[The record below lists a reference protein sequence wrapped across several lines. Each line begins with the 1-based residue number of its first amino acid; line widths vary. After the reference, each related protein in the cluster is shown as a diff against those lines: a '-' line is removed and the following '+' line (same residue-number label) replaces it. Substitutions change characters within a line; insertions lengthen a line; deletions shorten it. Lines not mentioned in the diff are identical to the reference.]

1 MSSNQ
6 KRPFAK
12 RPISSRHSN
21 EPHSSARHSRLPAI
35 TDMPSRGAEIAKG
48 LAAVVGAALIVVG
61 VPIGLLTAF
70 GTPWPSEPPTLEW
83 LTQPTTGEALLAVL
97 AVVVWLAWAHFV
109 VCLVVEA
116 VAERRQRGMAAHV
129 PGGGIGTQHLAR
141 RLVATMVLL
150 IGTASATM
158 STATAA
164 TAATAQSGTPTA
176 QAQPAQI
183 QTAQLDTSGLED
195 AQEPAD
201 DALPSVDELDD
212 ATGVDQKNLVTYYDV
227 KPPNGRHYDTLWD
240 IAERYLGDGL
250 RYKEIWELN
259 KDIVQPDGHM
269 LRNADLIYPGWVM
282 RMPEDAHG
290 PGLKV
295 VDHVDGAPQTDEA
308 VPASTAGD
316 GEQDSTQVSGATAA
330 PGASDPSDGITS
342 KLGSWTPLFGVAG
355 GLALAGAFL
364 GLRRRRASSTSAQL
378 WARRSLAAQRQF
390 GRGPF
395 DPTDPDDPP
404 PPGGGS
410 RLRDEADTTTAAWLT
425 RAFGQLGAAPAPARA
440 SVSGAGLAVVFDN
453 EPECSVPAGWTAA
466 TSRLWTVDRHAQ
478 LPAVPGNAPLP
489 GVISIGRRDDDS
501 IQLIDLES
509 VGGVVGVDGDEDIA
523 RGVALSAAVDTA
535 THPWADRRVVWLV
548 NFADD
553 LSAIGDGAIRHVDNI
568 GSVLESLE
576 NSARYQREA
585 CRDSGSA
592 DFRAARVGANNG
604 AWTYHLVVCS
614 GVPAAD
620 DLARLQAFAADQQTA
635 IAAVIVGSAP
645 DAAMKLTARP
655 DGRVVSP
662 LHSIDVTA
670 QILTVDAAREL
681 VELYEPTT
689 RARSV
694 SLTQLSDA
702 LKAEMSAGFGPASE
716 PVARIAVLGD
726 IEVDAPGPVDDDRR
740 DFLTELACYIAMHP
754 DGVHVN
760 RISAAIW
767 PRGVDADV
775 RDSALAQLVA
785 WFTPAGGTPALA
797 EQSGVW
803 RFLPGTVDFDWDSFR
818 GALNRAADDGASR
831 EAHLRT
837 ALSLVRSEAFTD
849 APAGRYA
856 WLESLTVTS
865 DIALAVSLTAQSLAE
880 AAMDRGDASRARA
893 ALDRGLELLPANEE
907 LWRSMLRLT
916 EHFGDRDEIAAQ
928 TQRMYAAIAEHGSRL
943 GASATT
949 DALVDDL
956 LPGYQGQVA

>member
-1 MSSNQ
+1 MSPNQ
-6 KRPFAK
+6 KRPTNK
-12 RPISSRHSN
+12 QHSK
-21 EPHSSARHSRLPAI
+21 LPSI
-35 TDMPSRGAEIAKG
+35 TDVPSRGAEIAKG
-48 LAAVVGAALIVVG
+48 LAAVVGTALIVVG
-61 VPIGLLTAF
+61 VPIGLLAGF
-70 GTPWPSEPPTLEW
+70 GTPWPNELPTVEW

-109 VCLVVEA
+109 VCLAVEA
-116 VAERRQRGMAAHV
+116 IAERRHRGMAAHV

-164 TAATAQSGTPTA
+164 TAAGSADIAAPTA
-176 QAQPAQI
+176 HTQI
-183 QTAQLDTSGLED
+183 HSAQLDTDALEGVKD
-195 AQEPAD
+195 TDE
-201 DALPSVDELDD
+201 ALPSVDELED
-212 ATGVDQKNLVTYYDV
+212 ATGVDQQNLVTYYDV

-240 IAERYLGDGL
+240 VAERYLGDGL

-259 KDIVQPDGHM
+259 KDIVQPDGRM

-282 RMPEDAHG
+282 RMPDDAHG

-295 VDHVDGAPQTDEA
+295 VDHVDGSSYTDDV

-316 GEQDSTQVSGATAA
+316 GDPDSVQTSGATAA
-330 PGASDPSDGITS
+330 PGASDSSGGITS

-378 WARRSLAAQRQF
+378 WARRSRAAQ
-390 GRGPF
+390 GPF

-425 RAFGQLGAAPAPARA
+425 RAFGQLGVAPAPARA

-453 EPECSVPAGWTAA
+453 EPHCGIPAGWTAA
-466 TSRLWTVDRHAQ
+466 TSRLWTVDRQAQ
-478 LPAVPGNAPLP
+478 LPAVSGNAPLP

-585 CRDSGSA
+585 CRDAGTA
-592 DFRAARVGANNG
+592 DFRSARVGADNG

-635 IAAVIVGSAP
+635 IAAVIIGSAP

-670 QILTVDAAREL
+670 QVLTVDAARGL

-702 LKAEMSAGFGPASE
+702 LKAEMSAGISPASE
-716 PVARIAVLGD
+716 PMARIGVLGH
-726 IEVDAPGPVDDDRR
+726 IEVEAPGPVDADRR

-767 PRGVDADV
+767 PRGVDAEV
-775 RDSALAQLVA
+775 RDSALAQLAA
-785 WFTPAGGTPALA
+785 WFTPSEGTSALA

-803 RFLPGTVDFDWDSFR
+803 RFLPGTVDLDWDSFR

-837 ALSLVRSEAFTD
+837 ALSLVRGEAFTD

-880 AAMDRGDASRARA
+880 AAMDRDDASSARA
-893 ALDRGLELLPANEE
+893 ALERGLELLPANEE

-916 EHFGDRDEIAAQ
+916 EHTGDRDEIAAQ